1 MDTTPT
7 DGRPAKE
14 GQDGEVLDRPAAKAT
29 RAPAVRDGRPRSVKV
44 DLENGDTS
52 SLYAEHI
59 KIYPK
64 SVSGRYRTIKWAVL
78 ALCLAVYYT
87 VPWLRWDRGPGAPGQ
102 AVLIDLSAPRAY
114 FFGIEI
120 WPQEVYYI
128 TGLLVLAAVG
138 LFLVTALAGRVW
150 CGYACP
156 QTVWTDLFMAVERWI
171 EGDRGARI
179 RLDGQPWTREK
190 LLRKTAK
197 HAAWLAISVATGG
210 AWILYFDD
218 APTALRGLFT
228 GQATISEYFFVGLFT
243 ATTYTLAGWAREQ
256 VCTYMCPWPRIQG
269 SMLDVHSLVVTYE
282 AWRGERRGP
291 HKAGT
296 SWEGRGDCIDC
307 GQCIAV
313 CPTGIDI
320 RDGQQLE
327 CIGCG
332 LCIDSCNDIMAKVGR
347 PPNLIRFDTLANQE
361 AKAQGQSNRY
371 RLLRP
376 RVVIYALVL
385 AVVGGVM
392 LTALE
397 TRTTMGISVLRDRAP
412 LFVTLSN
419 GALRNGYTIKVMN
432 KRRGEGEFRLGV
444 VGQPGATVAVQ
455 DVGEAHGAEG
465 VALTVPGDAV
475 ATFRVFVSLPRQ
487 SMTRDGGA
495 QGSIPLVFSLTEQG
509 PTPARPTFY
518 EGVFMGPGAKP

>member
-1 MDTTPT
+1 MDTNPQ
-7 DGRPAKE
+7 DGGVLERPAE
-14 GQDGEVLDRPAAKAT
+14 DRKA
-29 RAPAVRDGRPRSVKV
+29 AVRDGRPQSIK
-44 DLENGDTS
+44 TS
-52 SLYAEHI
+52 RDSQQGGLYAEHF
-59 KIYPK
+59 KVYPK
-64 SVSGRYRTIKWAVL
+64 AISGPFRTIKWVVL

-87 VPWLRWDRGPGAPGQ
+87 VPWLRWDRGPGAPNQ
-102 AVLIDLSAPRAY
+102 AVLIDLAAPRAY
-114 FFGIEI
+114 FLGIEI

-128 TGLLVLAAVG
+128 TGLLVLGAVG
-138 LFLVTALAGRVW
+138 LFLVTSLAGRVW

-179 RLDGQPWTREK
+179 RLDRQPLTQEK
-190 LLRKTAK
+190 VLRKTAK
-197 HAAWLAISVATGG
+197 HAAWLAIALATGG
-210 AWILYFDD
+210 AWVLYFDD
-218 APTALRGLFT
+218 APTAFKALVT
-228 GQATISEYFFVGLFT
+228 GHATTREYFFVGLFT
-243 ATTYTLAGWAREQ
+243 ATTYILAGWAREQ
-256 VCTYMCPWPRIQG
+256 VCTYMCPWPRFQ
-269 SMLDVHSLVVTYE
+269 SAMLDVHSLVVTYE

-361 AKAQGQSNRY
+361 AKSTGSDHRY

-385 AVVGGVM
+385 VAVAGVM

-397 TRTTMGISVLRDRAP
+397 TRSTMAISVLRDRAP
-412 LFVTLSN
+412 LFVTLSD
-419 GALRNGYTIKVMN
+419 GSVRNGYTVKVIN
-432 KRRGEGEFRLGV
+432 KRRGEGAYDLAIL
-444 VGQPGATVAVQ
+444 GQPGATLAVQ
-455 DVGEAHGAEG
+455 DVGEAHGTDG
-465 VALTVPGDAV
+465 VALPVHGDAV
-475 ATFRVFVSLPRQ
+475 ATFRVFISLPR
-487 SMTRDGGA
+487 TALVRDGGPKA
-495 QGSIPLVFSLTEQG
+495 SIPLVFSLTEEG
-509 PTPARPTFY
+509 AAPAHTTFY